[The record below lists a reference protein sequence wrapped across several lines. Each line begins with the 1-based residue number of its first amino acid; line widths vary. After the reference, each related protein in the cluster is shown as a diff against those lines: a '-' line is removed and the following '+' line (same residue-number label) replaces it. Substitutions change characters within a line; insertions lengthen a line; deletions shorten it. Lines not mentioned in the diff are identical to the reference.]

1 MADEQKKILP
11 INYTHREY
19 QGIRQDLLQLAER
32 YYPENFQDFSEASFG
47 ALMLD
52 AVAYVGDQLSLY
64 LDYNVNESFL
74 DTAYQLNNVVRHG
87 RVLGYKNPGRPST
100 HGTAAVY
107 IQVPATTTGM
117 GPDTRYIP
125 TMLRGSSFTSDNGLS
140 FVLTENISFSEPVN
154 QVVVSQVDSI
164 SGAPTYYAIKAY
176 GNVVSGRFSQEQ
188 VVVGAFERF
197 KRIRVASPDISEII
211 SVFDSEGNQY
221 FEVEYLAQDMVFKEL
236 ANQNYKSDNV
246 PSILKPMLVSRK
258 FTVER
263 DIADTYLQ
271 FGSGNEAE
279 SNVVANPQQVA
290 IDVFGKSYVTDTTFD
305 PTRLSKNKNYGI
317 CPANTTLTITYR
329 TTNPT
334 NSNVAVGSLNSV
346 STVLFDFEDRSSL
359 SGLNVQAVID
369 SAEVSNETPIVG
381 SVAEPSTSEIKRRI
395 FDTFPT
401 QNRAVT
407 QSDYENL
414 AYRMPGKYGSLKR
427 VCIQKDQDSLKRNL
441 NMYVISEDSF
451 GMLTKTNATIKNNL
465 KTWLEQYRMINDTV
479 DILDPHIID
488 IGIDFVIKT
497 APGANRTD
505 TLNAGILA
513 LTAKYE
519 ESFFIAESMSIS
531 SIYST
536 LSQVEG
542 VLDVVTVKLHN
553 KLGGSYS
560 SVAFNVQKNLSP
572 DGSSLVAPANAIFQ
586 IKYPSVDIRG
596 KVR

>member
-1 MADEQKKILP
+1 
-11 INYTHREY
+11 
-19 QGIRQDLLQLAER
+19 
-32 YYPENFQDFSEASFG
+32 
-47 ALMLD
+47 MLD

-100 HGTAAVY
+100 HGIAAIYV
-107 IQVPATTTGM
+107 QVPATTTGM
-117 GPDTRYIP
+117 GPDTQYIP
-125 TMLRGSSFTSDNGLS
+125 TMLRGSTFTSDNGLA
-140 FVLTENISFSEPVN
+140 FVLTENILFSEPSN
-154 QVVVSQVDSI
+154 QIVVSQVDSI
-164 SGAPTYYAIKAY
+164 SGSPTYYAIKAY
-176 GNVVSGRFSQEQ
+176 GNVVSGRFAQEQ
-188 VVVGAFERF
+188 IIVGAFERF
-197 KRIRVASPDISEII
+197 KRIRIANRNLSEVI

-221 FEVEYLAQDMVFKEL
+221 YEVEYLAQDMVFKEL
-236 ANQNYKSDNV
+236 ANHNYKSDNV

-258 FTVER
+258 FIVER
-263 DIADTYLQ
+263 DTTDTYLQ

-329 TTNPT
+329 TTNPA
-334 NSNVAVGSLNSV
+334 NSNVAVGSLNSI

-369 SAEVSNETPIVG
+369 SAEISNETPIVG
-381 SVAEPSTSEIKRRI
+381 SVAEPSTAEIKRRI

-427 VCIQKDQDSLKRNL
+427 VGIQKDQNSLKRNL

-451 GMLTKTNATIKNNL
+451 GMLIKTNPTIKNNL

-497 APGANRTD
+497 APGAARTD
-505 TLNAGILA
+505 TLNAAIMA
-513 LTAKYE
+513 LTLKYE
-519 ESFFIAESMSIS
+519 ESFFIAESLSIS

-536 LSQVEG
+536 LSQVGG

-560 SVAFNVQKNLSP
+560 SVSFNVQKNLSP